1 MPIRIEKNVPF
12 LKKRN
17 YNGKWKTLIQKM
29 SNGDSFL
36 IPLKYKKKLETTVI
50 IIRQAAKALGY
61 TIVSRKVEDNRVRVW
76 RIK

>member
-61 TIVSRKVEDNRVRVW
+61 TIVSRRVEDKRVRIW

>member
-29 SNGDSFL
+29 SKGDSFL
-36 IPLKYKKKLETTVI
+36 IPLRYKKKLETTIVI
-50 IIRQAAKALGY
+50 IIQSAKALGY
-61 TIVSRKVEDNRVRVW
+61 KIVSRKVENKRVRIW

>member
-1 MPIRIEKNVPF
+1 MPIRIEKNVPI
-12 LKKRN
+12 LNRTN
-17 YNGKWKTLIQKM
+17 YNGKWKNVVQKM

-61 TIVSRKVEDNRVRVW
+61 TIVSRRVEDKRVRIW

>member
-1 MPIRIEKNVPF
+1 MPIKIEKNVPF
-12 LKKRN
+12 PKRQN
-17 YNGKWKTLIQKM
+17 HNGKWKNVVQKM

-61 TIVSRKVEDNRVRVW
+61 TIVSRRVEDKRVRIW